1 MLKMLSP
8 GVNEDKLRQLL
19 MFARRLRRD
28 KDETIRM
35 LSSALSTR
43 QLIRICRHL
52 AYFDDENLYKTI
64 HKAALSR
71 FMPTAARTVLHEV
84 MVANGIYPPKDEI
97 DLEKLQIEVLPSRD
111 NPQQIRIGNVVE
123 PVFKN
128 GDPMLI
134 PNVVFHENPAHTE
147 ILREMLKDYQLGMYK
162 KRCMLF
168 HCYSTD
174 ASFKGDHLLL
184 IGNQGVGKNKLA
196 DYFLQ
201 LLQLPREYIQL
212 HRDSTVQSLTT
223 TPAIRDGV
231 LIFED
236 SPLVKAVQN
245 GI

>member
-1 MLKMLSP
+1 MLSP

-71 FMPTAARTVLHEV
+71 FMPTAAKTVLHEV
-84 MVANGIYPPKDEI
+84 MVANGIYPPKEEI
-97 DLEKLQIEVLPSRD
+97 DLEQLQIEVLPSRD
-111 NPQQIRIGNVVE
+111 NPQQIRIGNVIE

-147 ILREMLKDYQLGMYK
+147 ILREMLKDYQLGMCEK
-162 KRCMLF
+162 
-168 HCYSTD
+168 D
-174 ASFKGDHLLL
+174 AYHL
-184 IGNQGVGKNKLA
+184 IA
-196 DYFLQ
+196 
-201 LLQLPREYIQL
+201 IQL
-212 HRDSTVQSLTT
+212 MHLSKAIICCLLVTRVLARTNWPTT
-223 TPAIRDGV
+223 FCSSCNCLANTSNFIVIVRFRA
-231 LIFED
+231 
-236 SPLVKAVQN
+236 
-245 GI
+245 